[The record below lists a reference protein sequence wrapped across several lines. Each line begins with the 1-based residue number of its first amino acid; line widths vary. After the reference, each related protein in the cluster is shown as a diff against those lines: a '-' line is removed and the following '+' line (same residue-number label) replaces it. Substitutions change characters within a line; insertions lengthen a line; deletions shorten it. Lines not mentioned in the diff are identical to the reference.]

1 LTKQIETFILTI
13 FIFYEIIDPPPSAH
27 HEIRCGPDYVFPF
40 MIQQGLSTST
50 LASSFG
56 KVITSMKNLSDYRPE
71 DLASTL
77 LSAFTYN
84 IAQVSLC
91 YIRLQVIELLY
102 LLLHLGT
109 GKY

>member
-1 LTKQIETFILTI
+1 MI
-13 FIFYEIIDPPPSAH
+13 
-27 HEIRCGPDYVFPF
+27 DYVFPF

-56 KVITSMKNLSDYRPE
+56 KVITSMKNLTDYRPE

-91 YIRLQVIELLY
+91 YIRLQVIELSYTYYSILELENAEIKENGHDWLSY
-102 LLLHLGT
+102 FIAV
-109 GKY
+109 